1 MREKVVEEKFSERQH
16 SKKIVS
22 GPRFCRFLFEIKELL
37 SKSKV
42 VLNEGHDPANIIF
55 NLGVN
60 YLWVIYH
67 QRFPILG
74 EAPQINIGVG
84 MKENQQRKTFHDC

>member
-1 MREKVVEEKFSERQH
+1 MRKS
-16 SKKIVS
+16 
-22 GPRFCRFLFEIKELL
+22 FLKGSIARKLSAGQDFAAFYLRKKELL

-42 VLNEGHDPANIIF
+42 ELNEGHDRANIIF

-74 EAPQINIGVG
+74 EAPQINRGVG
-84 MKENQQRKTFHDC
+84 YEGEPAEKNFP

>member
-74 EAPQINIGVG
+74 EAPQINRGVG
-84 MKENQQRKTFHDC
+84 YEGEPAEKNFP

>member
-1 MREKVVEEKFSERQH
+1 M
-16 SKKIVS
+16 
-22 GPRFCRFLFEIKELL
+22 
-37 SKSKV
+37 
-42 VLNEGHDPANIIF
+42 NEGHDRANIIF

-74 EAPQINIGVG
+74 EAPQINRGVG
-84 MKENQQRKTFHDC
+84 YEGEPAEKNFP

>member
-1 MREKVVEEKFSERQH
+1 M
-16 SKKIVS
+16 
-22 GPRFCRFLFEIKELL
+22 
-37 SKSKV
+37 
-42 VLNEGHDPANIIF
+42 NEGHDRANIIF

-74 EAPQINIGVG
+74 EAPQINRGVG
-84 MKENQQRKTFHDC
+84 YEGEPAEKNFPWLLKQLLNFQALLDRDNSLLKNALIFCQYLKMSKEF